1 MGPQTITHFDMVVFG
16 AISLA
21 FVLTGLVALLLRGKR
36 YHASADKDLKEIL
49 RLTRA
54 LGSLVV
60 QETGKIRGLMG
71 R

>member
-1 MGPQTITHFDMVVFG
+1 MGPQTITLFDIAVFG
-16 AISLA
+16 AVSLA
-21 FVLTGLVALLLRGKR
+21 IVVAGFIALLLLGWR
-36 YHASADKDLKEIL
+36 YHTLTQNDLKESL

-60 QETGKIRGLMG
+60 QEAGKIRAAIG

>member
-1 MGPQTITHFDMVVFG
+1 MGLPTITLFDIAVFG
-16 AISLA
+16 AVSLA
-21 FVLTGLVALLLRGKR
+21 IVLTGLVALLLRGRR
-36 YHASADKDLKEIL
+36 YQASADKDLKEIL

-60 QETGKIRGLMG
+60 QETGKIRDLMG